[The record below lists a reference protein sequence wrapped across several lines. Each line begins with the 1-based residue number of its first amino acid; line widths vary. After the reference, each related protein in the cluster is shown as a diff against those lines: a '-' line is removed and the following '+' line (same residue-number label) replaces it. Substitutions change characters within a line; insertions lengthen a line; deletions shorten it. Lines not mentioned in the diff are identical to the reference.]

1 MHLKPQQVLDRSN
14 KAFTRKEL
22 WRTIYEDCYRYAL
35 PQRNLYEGY
44 YEGNVP
50 GQNKMNMIFDSTAIH
65 SVQRFANRIQSGL
78 FPPYKKWC
86 RLEPGNEIP
95 AERRAEVQ
103 SALDLYLDK
112 MFTILRQSNFDLAI
126 GEFLLDLCVGTATM
140 LIQPGDDI
148 NPIKFTPVP
157 QYLVAL
163 EEGPN
168 GTVDNVYRKYK
179 VRAEAITRQFPDAKI
194 SETLQR
200 QIDDKPQEQIEL
212 IEAVIV
218 DVDRG
223 DYCYH
228 ILHEKSKE
236 ELVFRRMDQT
246 PWIVARYM
254 KIPGEVFGR
263 GPLVTALPD
272 IKTLNKTL
280 ELLLKNASIACA
292 GVYTAA
298 DDGVINPSNIRIQ
311 PGSIIPVARNGGPQG
326 ASLAPLPRSGD
337 FNVSQIVIN
346 DLRMNIKKTLLDDTL
361 PPDNMSARSAT
372 EIVERMKEL
381 AQNMGAAFGRLITE
395 TMVPIIRRT
404 LFIMDQKGMIQLPL
418 KVNGLEVKV
427 TPVSPLA
434 KAQNLEEVNEVM
446 QFFQIANALG
456 PGGVAEVKPDAIATF
471 IGDKL
476 GVPSEL
482 RTSPQEKQQ
491 IIQQSMAMFSQQAA
505 AAMDGGQQGGAP
517 ASPGQ
522 PPAQTT
528 EPVEAVEEQLTS

>member
-1 MHLKPQQVLDRSN
+1 MHLKAREVLDRSN
-14 KAFTRKEL
+14 KAFARKEQ

-35 PQRNLYEGY
+35 PQRNLYDGY
-44 YEGNVP
+44 YEGTVP
-50 GQNKMNMIFDSTAIH
+50 GQNKMNMVFDSTAIH
-65 SVQRFANRIQSGL
+65 STQRFANRIQSGL

-86 RLEPGNEIP
+86 RLEPGNDIP
-95 AERRAEVQ
+95 ADRKAEVQ
-103 SALDLYLDK
+103 QALDLYLDK
-112 MFTILRQSNFDLAI
+112 MFTLLRQSNFDLAM
-126 GEFLLDLCVGTATM
+126 GEFLLDLCVGTAVM

-148 NPIKFTPVP
+148 NPIQFTPVP
-157 QYLVAL
+157 QYLIAL

-179 VRAEAITRQFPDAKI
+179 VRAEALPRQYPDI
-194 SETLQR
+194 QLNDQLQR
-200 QIDDKPQEQIEL
+200 LIENKPQEMVEL
-212 IEAVIV
+212 IEAVIL
-218 DVDRG
+218 DPERK

-228 ILHEKSKE
+228 IIHEKTKD
-236 ELVFRRMDQT
+236 ELVFRRMDTT

-263 GPLVTALPD
+263 GPLVSALPD
-272 IKTLNKTL
+272 VKTLNKTL

-298 DDGVINPSNIRIQ
+298 DDGVINPSNIRIT

-346 DLRMNIKKTLLDDTL
+346 DLRVNIKKTLLDDTL

-381 AQNMGAAFGRLITE
+381 AQNLGAAFGRLITE
-395 TMVPIIRRT
+395 TMVPIITRV
-404 LFIMDQKGMIQLPL
+404 LFIMDEKGLIQLPL

-427 TPVSPLA
+427 VPVSPLA
-434 KAQNLEEVNEVM
+434 KAQNLEEINEVM
-446 QFFQIANALG
+446 QFFQIANSLG
-456 PGGVAEVKPDAIATF
+456 PGGVAELKPDAIASF

-476 GVPSEL
+476 GVPTTL
-482 RTSPQEKQQ
+482 RNSPEEKQA
-491 IIQQSMAMFSQQAA
+491 IVQQSMAMFNAQAN
-505 AAMDGGQQGGAP
+505 AAMQGQAPQGEPTPPQEQEP
-517 ASPGQ
+517 AS
-522 PPAQTT
+522 
-528 EPVEAVEEQLTS
+528 AVEEEVSS